1 MTLSGWEIAA
11 PVLLGILVVAVIV
24 FSVIRPSSAI
34 RFGVFIERKILH
46 DEKKKPPPAD
56 EAPTEEWPQRKDDRR

>member
-34 RFGVFIERKILH
+34 RFGVFIERKILK
-46 DEKKKPPPAD
+46 EEKPPPAD
-56 EAPTEEWPQRKDDRR
+56 EAPTEEWPRRKDDRR

>member
-1 MTLSGWEIAA
+1 MTGWEIAA
-11 PVLLGILVVAVIV
+11 PVLLGIVVVAVIV

-34 RFGVFIERKILH
+34 RFGVFIERKILNGH
-46 DEKKKPPPAD
+46 GKDDPPAD